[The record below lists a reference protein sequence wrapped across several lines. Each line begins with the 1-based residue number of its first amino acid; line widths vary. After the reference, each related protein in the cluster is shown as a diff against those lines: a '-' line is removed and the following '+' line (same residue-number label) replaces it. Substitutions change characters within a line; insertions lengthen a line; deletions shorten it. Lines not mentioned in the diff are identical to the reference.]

1 MPDTQIPPAS
11 RKFAELLRS
20 ASLAFPEYAVWAA
33 VIESPLSEK
42 ARSEIEAVLS
52 EALSEG
58 SETLT
63 GDKMANIMSRL
74 AEILE
79 RERQEAIAER
89 RDAETSLDSFFSF
102 FS

>member
-1 MPDTQIPPAS
+1 MTDTQIPPAS
-11 RKFAELLRS
+11 QKFAELLHS
-20 ASLAFPEYAVWAA
+20 ASSTFPEYAVWAA

-42 ARSEIEAVLS
+42 ARTEIEAVLS
-52 EALSEG
+52 EALTEG
-58 SETLT
+58 VDTLT

-89 RDAETSLDSFFSF
+89 RDAEASLDSFFSY